1 MYIYIYIYIVY
12 IYTYIHTPYT
22 YIYIYAHT
30 YMRYGQNQRRLCYIV
45 RRGPVVLRK
54 CTKSCKAIGLQNDN
68 V

>member
-1 MYIYIYIYIVY
+1 MLYVYIYIYIVY
-12 IYTYIHTPYT
+12 IYIYSYT
-22 YIYIYAHT
+22 LYIYIYAHT
-30 YMRYGQNQRRLCYIV
+30 YMRYGQNKRRLRYIV